1 METRR
6 IDETRNLRA
15 FVVFSFV
22 LFCAGTA
29 VAMPSQ
35 MELSETQPLVNEL
48 MSPLVKDFKAKKK
61 TALEVGDRA
70 MEFVAESNTQ
80 AAKFVLLKGAVHYYA
95 LAKEYDKTADAIE
108 SITKLVPDLPPKT
121 LYEITSK
128 AVSGATAKTAP
139 RLFDLNKSA
148 KNRMTIAARLKA
160 IEKDLKSTPA
170 DLKLVRMH
178 AELTA
183 AAGDWESAL
192 AEFAKLGGEVGQMAK
207 ADAETTGVSAKIADF
222 WWSYKPTVSEAKD
235 AIREHATSL
244 YRKGIDNGEL
254 DGLKKAV
261 AEKRIAEFVGANP
274 QAVIETKPTVEYK
287 FNYRVVN
294 NKAILTG
301 APCVS
306 PKPEG
311 VLVVPEKI
319 DGFTVAKLDEHHAF
333 KDCDKMTRIVLPA
346 GLESVGFGNFLHG
359 CNSLADIEVA
369 KSNPNFASLDGV
381 LYSKDM
387 QTVIAYPKARGKI
400 SLSPKAKII
409 GRCAFNSCTFVEAKV
424 PSGIKQIESHAFEWC
439 PHLLYI
445 EFPATLNELWM
456 QLFQNDFELKKI
468 VFNGNAP
475 NVHIEGCYGLF
486 SYSPNDIVV
495 EVKRGSKG
503 WAGPGTT
510 TLPER
515 WPRNG
520 DSRPIRY
527 IQ

>member
-6 IDETRNLRA
+6 IDGMRNLCAHIA
-15 FVVFSFV
+15 FAFV
-22 LFCAGTA
+22 LFCAGTT

-35 MELSETQPLVNEL
+35 AELSEAQPLVNEL
-48 MSPLVKDFKAKKK
+48 MGPLVKDYKAKKK
-61 TALEVGDRA
+61 TAAEVGDRA
-70 MEFVAESNTQ
+70 IEFVAEANTQ

-95 LAKEYDKTADAIE
+95 LAKEYDKTADTIE
-108 SITKLVPDLPPKT
+108 SIMELVPDLPPKA

-128 AVSGATAKTAP
+128 AVSSASAKTAS
-139 RLFDLNKSA
+139 RLVDLNMSA
-148 KNRMTIAARLKA
+148 KNRMTVATRLKA

-192 AEFAKLGGEVGQMAK
+192 AEFAKLGGEIGQMAK
-207 ADAETTGVSAKIADF
+207 AEGEATGTSAELADF
-222 WWSYKPTVSEAKD
+222 WWSYKPTVGEAKD
-235 AIREHATSL
+235 SIREHSASF
-244 YRKGIDNGEL
+244 YRKAIDNGEL

-261 AEKRIAEFVGANP
+261 AEKRIAEAVETNP
-274 QAVIETKPTVEYK
+274 QAVVKTMPKVEYK
-287 FNYRVVN
+287 FNYRVEN
-294 NKAILTG
+294 GKAILTG
-301 APCVS
+301 QPCVS

-319 DGFTVAKLDEHHAF
+319 DGFTVARLDEHHAF

-346 GLESVGFGNFLHG
+346 GLESVGFGNFLYG

-369 KSNPNFASLDGV
+369 KSNPFFASLDGV

-387 QTVIAYPKARGKI
+387 EKVIAYPKARSKI
-400 SLSPKAKII
+400 SLSPKTKVI
-409 GRCAFNSCTFVEAKV
+409 GRCAFNSCALKEVKV
-424 PSGIKQIESHAFEWC
+424 PSGIKQIESHAFECC
-439 PHLLYI
+439 PHLSRI
-445 EFPATLNELWM
+445 EFPATVDELWM
-456 QLFQNDFELKKI
+456 QLFQKDLELKEI
-468 VFNGNAP
+468 VFTGNAP
-475 NVHIEGCYGLF
+475 NVHIEGRYGFF
-486 SYSPNDIVV
+486 SYAPNDIVI

-527 IQ
+527 LQ